1 MMPTTDRPD
10 AGRGCGSD
18 PAADPRAALAV
29 AQAALLSA
37 LVAGAD
43 TPSGFDAYRLR
54 VQSHALLAKRTRQ
67 AAAHHG
73 WLTQALPAAD
83 YRTHFTAY
91 AAAHPLRAGRAGSH
105 ADATAFEGYLRE
117 RGLLPQAAEPRWWQ
131 RRRR

>member
-1 MMPTTDRPD
+1 MPTTDR
-10 AGRGCGSD
+10 SD
-18 PAADPRAALAV
+18 PAADPRAALAA

-43 TPSGFDAYRLR
+43 APPGFDADRLR

-83 YRTHFTAY
+83 YRAHFTAY
-91 AAAHPLRAGRAGSH
+91 AAAHPLRAGSGGSH

-117 RGLLPQAAEPRWWQ
+117 RGLLPPAVKPRWWQ
-131 RRRR
+131 RRSQ